1 MKTPSKKGEAEM
13 SMFDEIVE
21 MIEKVERMLFD
32 EHICAVVDTCGTLPV
47 LKVEIQ
53 WGDWKHDHLR
63 AKYLITKNF
72 PLEHFDSK
80 TTESDG
86 SDCYSAIH
94 YFVKR

>member
-1 MKTPSKKGEAEM
+1 MATKA
-13 SMFDEIVE
+13 FDELVM

-32 EHICAVVDTCGTLPV
+32 EHISAYVDTCGSLPV
-47 LKVEIQ
+47 LTVKID

-72 PLEHFDSK
+72 PLEHFNSE
-80 TTESDG
+80 TTEEDG

-94 YFVKR
+94 YFMPRGDAE